1 MENRKRSG
9 LGRSS
14 EGFKKAGSDSKP
26 GQKKRYFA
34 KPTPVG
40 FEKPSK
46 PDIVFGVQSVLET
59 LKSTK
64 EIEKILLQR
73 DFGHAEVEKLAR
85 EREIPVQRVPLEK
98 LNRVTMK
105 VHQGVI
111 AFVSAVNYAKTSN
124 VVADTFEKGE
134 TPLLLVLDRI
144 TDVRNFGAIART
156 AECAGVNAIVV
167 PARGAAQVNAD
178 AMKTSV
184 GALNHLPVCRENSLS
199 QVVSE
204 LQQSGIQV
212 VACTE
217 KANDELYEIDF
228 TLPTAI
234 LMGSEED
241 GISDN
246 LLEQADFATKIPMM
260 GKIGS
265 LNVSVA
271 TAIILYEAVRQR
283 QNNK

>member
-9 LGRSS
+9 VRPEAGGRP
-14 EGFKKAGSDSKP
+14 EYNKKPKF
-26 GQKKRYFA
+26 FA
-34 KPTPVG
+34 RPN

-59 LKSTK
+59 LRGTK
-64 EIEKILLQR
+64 EIEKILIQR
-73 DFGHAEVEKLAR
+73 EFGHAEVEKLAK
-85 EREIPVQRVPLEK
+85 ERDLPVQRVPIEK

-105 VHQGVI
+105 NHQGVI

-124 VVADTFEKGE
+124 VVADIFEKGE
-134 TPLLLVLDRI
+134 VPLLLILDRI

-156 AECAGVNAIVV
+156 AECSGVHAIVV
-167 PARGAAQVNAD
+167 AARGAAQINAD
-178 AMKTSV
+178 AMKTSS
-184 GALNHLPVCRENSLS
+184 GALNFLPVCRENSLA
-199 QVVSE
+199 QVLEE
-204 LQQSGIQV
+204 LQQSGIQI

-217 KANDELYEIDF
+217 KATDELYKIDF
-228 TLPTAI
+228 TVPTAI

-241 GISDN
+241 GISEN
-246 LLEQADFATKIPMM
+246 LLEQADHSTKIPML

-271 TAIILYEAVRQR
+271 TGVILYEAVRQR
-283 QNNK
+283 I

>member
-14 EGFKKAGSDSKP
+14 EGGYRKPEGDNKTGFKKK
-26 GQKKRYFA
+26 YFA
-34 KPTPVG
+34 KPTPAG

-134 TPLLLVLDRI
+134 TPLLLILDRV

-167 PARGAAQVNAD
+167 PARGAAQINAD

-199 QVVSE
+199 QIVSE

-217 KANDELYEIDF
+217 KATTELYDVDF
-228 TLPTAI
+228 SVPTAI

-246 LLEQADFATKIPMM
+246 LLEQADYATKIPMV

-271 TAIILYEAVRQR
+271 TAVILYEAVRQR
-283 QNNK
+283 QKA

>member
-1 MENRKRSG
+1 MENRKRYG
-9 LGRSS
+9 VNNRSS
-14 EGFKKAGSDSKP
+14 EGGYKKPEGSDA
-26 GQKKRYFA
+26 KKRYFA
-34 KPTPVG
+34 KPTPPG

-59 LKSTK
+59 LKGTK

-73 DFGHAEVEKLAR
+73 DFGHNEVEKLAF
-85 EREIPVQRVPLEK
+85 ERGIPVQRVPLEK

-111 AFVSAVNYAKTSN
+111 AYVSAVNYAKISN
-124 VVADTFEKGE
+124 IVADIFEKGE
-134 TPLLLVLDRI
+134 IPLLLVLDRI

-167 PARGAAQVNAD
+167 AAHGAAQINAD
-178 AMKTSV
+178 AMKTSS
-184 GALNHLPVCRENSLS
+184 GALNHLPVCRENNLW
-199 QVVSE
+199 QVINE
-204 LQQSGIQV
+204 LQQSGIQI

-217 KANDELYEIDF
+217 KANEELYKIDF
-228 TLPTAI
+228 SIPTAI

-241 GISDN
+241 GISEN
-246 LLEQADFATKIPMM
+246 LLEQADFATKIPMA

-271 TAIILYEAVRQR
+271 TGVILYEAVRQR
-283 QNNK
+283 NA

>member
-9 LGRSS
+9 LGSGGGFRKS
-14 EGFKKAGSDSKP
+14 EGDSKP
-26 GQKKRYFA
+26 EFKKKYFA
-34 KPTPVG
+34 KPLPPG

-59 LKSTK
+59 LKGTK
-64 EIEKILLQR
+64 EVEKILLQR
-73 DFGHAEVEKLAR
+73 EFGHTEIEKLAR
-85 EREIPVQRVPLEK
+85 ERDIPVQRVPMEK

-111 AFVSAVNYAKTSN
+111 AFVSAVNYSKMSN
-124 VVADTFEKGE
+124 VVADIFEKGKV
-134 TPLLLVLDRI
+134 PLILVLDRI

-156 AECAGVNAIVV
+156 AECAGVNAIVI
-167 PARGAAQVNAD
+167 PAHGAAQINAD
-178 AMKTSV
+178 AMKTSS
-184 GALNHLPVCRENSLS
+184 GALNHLPVCREHSLF
-199 QVVSE
+199 QAITE

-217 KANDELYEIDF
+217 KANTELYKIDF
-228 TLPTAI
+228 SIPTAI

-241 GISDN
+241 GISDI
-246 LLEQADFATKIPMM
+246 LLEKADYATKIPMI

-271 TAIILYEAVRQR
+271 TGVILYESVRQR
-283 QNNK
+283 QG

>member
-14 EGFKKAGSDSKP
+14 EGGYRKPEGDNKAGFKKK
-26 GQKKRYFA
+26 YFA
-34 KPTPVG
+34 KPTPPG

-73 DFGHAEVEKLAR
+73 EFGHGEVEKLAF
-85 EREIPVQRVPLEK
+85 ERGIPVQRVPLEK

-105 VHQGVI
+105 VHQGII
-111 AFVSAVNYAKTSN
+111 AFVSAVNYAKMSN
-124 VVADTFEKGE
+124 VVADTFERGDV
-134 TPLLLVLDRI
+134 PLILVLDRI
-144 TDVRNFGAIART
+144 TDVRNFGAISRT

-167 PARGAAQVNAD
+167 PARGAAQINAD
-178 AMKTSV
+178 AMKTSS
-184 GALNHLPVCRENSLS
+184 GALTHLPVCRENSLS
-199 QVVSE
+199 QVISE
-204 LQQSGIQV
+204 LQQSGVQV

-217 KANDELYEIDF
+217 KATAELYDIDF
-228 TLPTAI
+228 SLPTAI

-241 GISDN
+241 GISEN
-246 LLEQADFATKIPMM
+246 LLEQADFATKIPMI

-271 TAIILYEAVRQR
+271 TGVILYEAVRQR
-283 QNNK
+283 QK

>member
-9 LGRSS
+9 VNRTEGFRKP
-14 EGFKKAGSDSKP
+14 EGDNQGGFKKK
-26 GQKKRYFA
+26 YFA
-34 KPTPVG
+34 KPLPAG
-40 FEKPSK
+40 YEKPSK

-59 LKSTK
+59 LKGTK

-73 DFGHAEVEKLAR
+73 EFGHAEVEKLAF
-85 EREIPVQRVPLEK
+85 ERGIPVQRVPLEK

-105 VHQGVI
+105 VRQGVI
-111 AFVSAVNYAKTSN
+111 AFVSAVNYAKISN
-124 VVADTFEKGE
+124 VVADIYEKGE
-134 TPLLLVLDRI
+134 VPLILILDRI

-167 PARGAAQVNAD
+167 AARGAAQINAD
-178 AMKTSV
+178 AMKTSS
-184 GALNHLPVCRENSLS
+184 GALNHLPVCRENSLW

-217 KANDELYEIDF
+217 KAAESLYKIDF
-228 TLPTAI
+228 SLPTAI

-241 GISDN
+241 GISEN
-246 LLEQADFATKIPMM
+246 LLEQADYSTKIPMA

-271 TAIILYEAVRQR
+271 TGVILYEVVRQR
-283 QNNK
+283 S